1 MQDRIFIDT
10 NIVIYFY
17 SNDEVQKQAAA
28 IRLLK
33 NASNTIISTQVI
45 NEMTNTLF
53 RKFKLSA
60 KDVENVALELDNIL
74 SIVSFSLTTQ
84 IRAIKIKE
92 EYKLQFYDSLI
103 IATALENN
111 CNILYSEDMHHGQI
125 IENSLKIINP
135 FESNYE

>member
-1 MQDRIFIDT
+1 MPCFT
-10 NIVIYFY
+10 WYKHKEVANE
-17 SNDEVQKQAAA
+17 NDVVVNHNDKDE
-28 IRLLK
+28 
-33 NASNTIISTQVI
+33 II
-45 NEMTNTLF
+45 
-53 RKFKLSA
+53 
-60 KDVENVALELDNIL
+60 ENVALELDNIL